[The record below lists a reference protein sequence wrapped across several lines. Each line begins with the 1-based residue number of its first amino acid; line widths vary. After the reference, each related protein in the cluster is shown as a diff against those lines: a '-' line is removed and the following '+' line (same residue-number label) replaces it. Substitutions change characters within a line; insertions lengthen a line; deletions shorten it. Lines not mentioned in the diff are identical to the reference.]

1 MAIDFRI
8 GRPSFQ
14 NPIAA
19 YGMNIAVQIRYM
31 RRVFPSQAQTAV
43 VALSLSII
51 ILLER
56 KNPDS
61 TKKTGTTQPRKPVAV
76 PVWIQTTIKERINF
90 NKSAP
95 FTPKF
100 EFVR

>member
-1 MAIDFRI
+1 MADFREE
-8 GRPSFQ
+8 RPSWRK
-14 NPIAA
+14 PITAN
-19 YGMNIAVQIRYM
+19 GMNIAVQIKYM
-31 RRVFPSQAQTAV
+31 RSVFPSQAQIAV
-43 VALSLSII
+43 EDLYLSIM

-56 KNPDS
+56 KNPDR

-95 FTPKF
+95 FTSKF
-100 EFVR
+100 DLDS